1 MPQSYSPGQLDAIAR
16 QRGFPDYATWAA
28 WNAHRQAGLQQPGA
42 SDQQPQQP
50 PNFLQSLVNK
60 IPIHPSYLFNY
71 VNDKIKQATGN

>member
-1 MPQSYSPGQLDAIAR
+1 MPPQYSQGQLDAVAR
-16 QRGFPDYATWAA
+16 QRGFPDYATWQA
-28 WNAHRQAGLQQPGA
+28 WNAHRQAGLQQPA
-42 SDQQPQQP
+42 APDPSQQ